1 MTVLKTEVVTF
12 RVTKAQ
18 YQKIAVL
25 AKQANM
31 TVNEWTRH
39 TALGTQIKPI
49 LIQIGTTIDDFLNEK
64 DAP

>member
-1 MTVLKTEVVTF
+1 MAALKTEVVTF
-12 RVTKAQ
+12 RVTKDQ

-39 TALGTQIKPI
+39 TALGTQITPT
-49 LIQIGTTIDDFLNEK
+49 LIQVGTTIEEFLDKK